1 MYQTKSLKHYAQ
13 SFALGLFTVLLL
25 SSCRSSSQHSSL
37 RVNQQKDSAAV
48 TLSATA
54 HGSIT
59 SQVQTHEDIKGNHWK
74 ITYHFDTSKPTDPT
88 TGLPPTSR
96 MEVEGS
102 QVQQQTERQENVS
115 SETSDTLNY
124 QKKTKSS
131 TNNLEQQ
138 DTDKH
143 IESGTR
149 IERSIAAGIILF
161 IIVIAI
167 ILYVRSHPSKQ
178 NN

>member
-1 MYQTKSLKHYAQ
+1 MYQTEILKPYVQ
-13 SFALGLFTVLLL
+13 PFILGILIVLLL
-25 SSCRSSSQHSSL
+25 CSCRSSSQHSSL
-37 RVNQQKDSAAV
+37 RVNQQNDSSAV
-48 TLSATA
+48 TLSTTA

-74 ITYHFDTSKPTDPT
+74 ITYHFDTSQPTNPT
-88 TGLPPTSR
+88 TGLPPISR
-96 MEVEGS
+96 VEVEGS

-115 SETSDTLNY
+115 SETSDTLSY
-124 QKKTKSS
+124 QKKTKSN
-131 TNNLEQQ
+131 TNSLEQQ
-138 DTDKH
+138 DKNKH
-143 IESGTR
+143 IESDIG
-149 IERSIAAGIILF
+149 IERSITAGIILL

>member
-1 MYQTKSLKHYAQ
+1 MYQTKSLEHYAH
-13 SFALGLFTVLLL
+13 SFVLATALLL
-25 SSCRSSSQHSSL
+25 LGCRSSSQHSSL
-37 RVNQQKDSAAV
+37 RVNQQNDSSAV

-74 ITYHFDTSKPTDPT
+74 ITYHFDTSKPTNPN

-96 MEVEGS
+96 VEVEGS

-124 QKKTKSS
+124 QKKTNSS
-131 TNNLEQQ
+131 VNNLEQQ
-138 DTDKH
+138 DKDKR

-149 IERSIAAGIILF
+149 IERSIATGIILF